1 MQLFMFLVLSKVFL
15 PQKINDYILAND
27 MFNFNLG
34 IPGLDSIPVLKDF
47 LDIFI
52 IEHSDE
58 TLHGLSVESLSTF
71 YNLFSHLVIFLLV
84 VVIHLIFWLIKSQCP
99 KRKSENCFVRL
110 VYWIATKIWN
120 LLTFTLY
127 IRTIIQISQFWMI
140 SSISELYNAN
150 MISISTTFSFAFA
163 CVTLIVVFGFTS
175 LNVLLGLNTSD
186 TSKSEFK
193 EYFSGVKNTRVAR
206 MYNVV
211 IMIRRVVL
219 VSLMV
224 CLSNIDKVF
233 LVLLAVCYQ
242 IAHTAFIIWMRPYAS
257 IKDNIN
263 ETMIDI
269 VFSVLLI
276 TLLYFH
282 TEEAW
287 NEIATD
293 AYFYLLN
300 FPGMFIF
307 LSSLGKCFQ

>member
-1 MQLFMFLVLSKVFL
+1 M
-15 PQKINDYILAND
+15 
-27 MFNFNLG
+27 
-34 IPGLDSIPVLKDF
+34 
-47 LDIFI
+47 
-52 IEHSDE
+52 
-58 TLHGLSVESLSTF
+58 
-71 YNLFSHLVIFLLV
+71 
-84 VVIHLIFWLIKSQCP
+84 
-99 KRKSENCFVRL
+99 RL

-127 IRTIIQISQFWMI
+127 IRTILQISQFCMI
-140 SSISELYNAN
+140 SSVSELYKSN

-163 CVTLIVVFGFTS
+163 CFTLIIVIGFTS
-175 LNVLLGLNTSD
+175 LNAILGFNTSD
-186 TSKSEFK
+186 ASKSAFK
-193 EYFSGVKNTRVAR
+193 EYFSGVKNTKMAR

-211 IMIRRVVL
+211 LMIRRVVL

-287 NEIATD
+287 NGVATD

-300 FPGMFIF
+300 FHGVFIF
-307 LSSLGKCFQ
+307 LSSLGKCF